1 MPNRALERNGAA
13 YEAIRTG
20 DMNIKV
26 KSVQTGTFVS
36 VFWSDAARKYM
47 LYNPN
52 GRNVRLSYF
61 IDVALG
67 KACDAVSAHDNR
79 KEVTDSFFRAN
90 RTRTLDNAN

>member
-1 MPNRALERNGAA
+1 MSSRALERNGVA

-26 KSVQTGTFVS
+26 KSVSTGTSVS
-36 VFWSDAARKYM
+36 VFWSDAAKKYM

-61 IDVALG
+61 IDKALG
-67 KACDAVSAHDNR
+67 KACDLVAAHDNR
-79 KEVTDSFFRAN
+79 KEVTDSFFRAS
-90 RTRTLDNAN
+90 RTRALDNTN